1 MAKKDKTTKVP
12 KRDLGFKLSKGTRK
26 DLKKL
31 LKMFRNPDTHTIAMT
46 AAGGLAA
53 FLAER
58 FAEPEAGKRGAT
70 ANAPVAH

>member
-1 MAKKDKTTKVP
+1 MAKKNKTKVP
-12 KRDLGFKLSKGTRK
+12 KMILGFKLSKGTRK

-58 FAEPEAGKRGAT
+58 FAEHEIDKQGKRGKAQL
-70 ANAPVAH
+70 AH

>member
-1 MAKKDKTTKVP
+1 MAKKLKVP
-12 KRDLGFKLSKGTRK
+12 KKILGFKLSKGTRK

-31 LKMFRNPDTHTIAMT
+31 LKMFRDPDTHTLAMT

-58 FAEPEAGKRGAT
+58 FAEHEVDKSSAKS
-70 ANAPVAH
+70 NARLAH

>member
-1 MAKKDKTTKVP
+1 MAKKNKTKVP
-12 KRDLGFKLSKGTRK
+12 KMILGFKLSKGTRK

-31 LKMFRNPDTHTIAMT
+31 LKMFRNPDTHSIAMT

-58 FAEPEAGKRGAT
+58 FAEHEVGKARAT
-70 ANAPVAH
+70 PKARLAH